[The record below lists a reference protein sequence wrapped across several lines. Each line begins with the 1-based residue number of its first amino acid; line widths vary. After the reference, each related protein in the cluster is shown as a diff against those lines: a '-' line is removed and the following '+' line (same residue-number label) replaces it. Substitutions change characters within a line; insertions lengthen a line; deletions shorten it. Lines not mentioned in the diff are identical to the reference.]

1 MKLFNKVLGAWDF
14 NLLWHLFLLT
24 DVLGVDRCCCIC
36 NNNCDVWQ
44 CVTSPPVTLQ
54 LMISTVSSVSPSAET
69 PVTAAVHNTR
79 PWLAEADQVTDR
91 LYSHWLILASYWL
104 LYAAAVSA
112 HDGCSLPSSDW
123 LMLVA
128 GMDYCILIG
137 YYRLLIGSK
146 RWANICNIREPPA
159 VTGGCLIVTA
169 YTPSQPFLS

>member
-1 MKLFNKVLGAWDF
+1 MCWV
-14 NLLWHLFLLT
+14 LT
-24 DVLGVDRCCCIC
+24 DVVVSVIITVT
-36 NNNCDVWQ
+36 CDSVLLLRRSLSNWW
-44 CVTSPPVTLQ
+44 C
-54 LMISTVSSVSPSAET
+54 TVSSVSPSAET
-69 PVTAAVHNTR
+69 QVTAAVHNTR

-137 YYRLLIGSK
+137 HYRLLIGSK

-159 VTGGCLIVTA
+159 VTGGCFIVTA

>member
-1 MKLFNKVLGAWDF
+1 MCWV
-14 NLLWHLFLLT
+14 LT
-24 DVLGVDRCCCIC
+24 DVVVSVIITVT
-36 NNNCDVWQ
+36 CDSVLLLRRSLSNWW
-44 CVTSPPVTLQ
+44 C
-54 LMISTVSSVSPSAET
+54 TVSSVSPSAET

-137 YYRLLIGSK
+137 HYRLLIGSK

-159 VTGGCLIVTA
+159 VTGGCFIVTA

>member
-1 MKLFNKVLGAWDF
+1 MCWV
-14 NLLWHLFLLT
+14 LT
-24 DVLGVDRCCCIC
+24 DVVVSVVITVT
-36 NNNCDVWQ
+36 CDDVLLLRRSLSNWW
-44 CVTSPPVTLQ
+44 C
-54 LMISTVSSVSPSAET
+54 TVSSVSPSAET

-112 HDGCSLPSSDW
+112 HDGCSLLSSDW

-128 GMDYCILIG
+128 GTDYCILIG
-137 YYRLLIGSK
+137 HYRLLIGSK